1 MGLDLYP
8 PGMGMCVS
16 VPHLEGLAWAEDSD
30 EEAGALAGSSSPN
43 GGGDSDSG
51 GSGGGGGGD
60 DDATNGGGNNGG
72 DVSMPDS
79 HRQDLRRRV
88 KGELSPLRMGNR
100 AVSTSALSQQAGAS
114 NSNPPSLPGSSNGSP
129 NRSDEDMVAAEEYSA
144 MMDTSNDSSLLAT
157 SPLLF

>member
-51 GSGGGGGGD
+51 GSGGGG

-79 HRQDLRRRV
+79 HRDSTARWGRYRRCAWATAPF
-88 KGELSPLRMGNR
+88 PL
-100 AVSTSALSQQAGAS
+100 ALSQQAGAS
-114 NSNPPSLPGSSNGSP
+114 NSNPPSLPGSSHGSP
-129 NRSDEDMVAAEEYSA
+129 NHSDEDMVAAEEYSA